1 MPRFIDRSGTITT
14 GGTAQQ
20 IMAPSSV
27 RRGLLI
33 QNVSAGDLWFNIGA
47 VAVASQPSI
56 KLTAG
61 QAYETPDGC
70 TPSGFVSI
78 IGASTSAAFVAKE
91 W

>member
-1 MPRFIDRSGTITT
+1 MPRFIDRSGTITA

-47 VAVASQPSI
+47 TAVASQPSI
-56 KLTAG
+56 KLAAG
-61 QAYETPDGC
+61 QAYETADGC
-70 TPSGFVSI
+70 TPSGHVSI
-78 IGASTSAAFVAKE
+78 IGASTSAEFVAKE